1 MGICFTRF
9 TKRTITMKKTIITAT
24 LYTLITAIL
33 LGIGYPLLITG
44 IDHVL
49 FPRQANGELITRN
62 NEVIGSHLIGQ
73 TFTGDTWFNSR
84 PSAAGTGYDPT
95 SSSGSNYGSTSKAL
109 IDRVQASVTT
119 TQNGATPVPVD
130 LVTASGSG
138 LDPDITPAAAYYQVP
153 RIAHARH
160 LSESALTHLIDSHTI
175 QRQFG
180 LLGEPRV
187 DVLDLN
193 LALDSL
199 TTH

>member
-1 MGICFTRF
+1 
-9 TKRTITMKKTIITAT
+9 MKKTIITSV
-24 LYTLITAIL
+24 LYTLITAII

-49 FPRQANGELITRN
+49 FPKQSSGELITRN

-73 TFTGDTWFNSR
+73 TFTGEQYFNSR
-84 PSAAGTGYDPT
+84 PSAAGTGYDAS

-109 IDRVQASVTT
+109 IDRVQASVTAD
-119 TQNGATPVPVD
+119 QNGPAPVPVD
-130 LVTASGSG
+130 LVTTSGSG
-138 LDPDITPAAAYYQVP
+138 LDPDITPAAAYYQIP

-160 LSESALTHLIDSHTI
+160 LSESALNHLIDDHIT

-187 DVLDLN
+187 NVLDLN
-193 LALDSL
+193 LALDAL

>member
-1 MGICFTRF
+1 
-9 TKRTITMKKTIITAT
+9 MKKTIVTAV

-187 DVLDLN
+187 NVLDLN